1 MKRLSSIAISLAV
14 FAFPIPLH
22 AQYTKP
28 VYISLPGPGNIQHL
42 AYVVGKEKKFYDEM
56 GIPNAQ
62 IVVLRGNAI
71 NVQALVSG
79 TVHFSS
85 AFGPAMQTMFRG
97 EQLRILVQIF
107 NQVPFG
113 LITRPEI
120 KRLEDLK
127 GTKIAVTFGGSS
139 YSLLQAIF
147 AKHGLPANF
156 ADYINI
162 PDNPSKIIAL
172 QQGRVVAALMAPPTD
187 QPLLKAGFKRLV
199 YGGDE
204 FKDVPFSALL
214 ATAKLIKEEPD
225 LTERMVKAV
234 VKSLYWI
241 RANREG
247 SIDIIMRN
255 GRLDQREIAASLYD
269 LMRDAF
275 IPAFGSR
282 GSDEAR

>member
-1 MKRLSSIAISLAV
+1 MKSWAFAVLLWTVVSFPSSL
-14 FAFPIPLH
+14 P

-127 GTKIAVTFGGSS
+127 GAKIAVTFGGST
-139 YSLLQAIF
+139 YSLLQALF
-147 AKHGLPANF
+147 AKHGLPANL

-162 PDNPSKIIAL
+162 PDNAGKVLAL
-172 QQGRVVAALMAPPTD
+172 QQGRVVAAFMAPPTD
-187 QPLLKAGFKRLV
+187 QPL
-199 YGGDE
+199 
-204 FKDVPFSALL
+204 
-214 ATAKLIKEEPD
+214 
-225 LTERMVKAV
+225 
-234 VKSLYWI
+234 
-241 RANREG
+241 
-247 SIDIIMRN
+247 
-255 GRLDQREIAASLYD
+255 
-269 LMRDAF
+269 
-275 IPAFGSR
+275 
-282 GSDEAR
+282 

>member
-1 MKRLSSIAISLAV
+1 MKIAIRLAV
-14 FAFPIPLH
+14 VMAVLTPSVSSY

-42 AYVVGKEKKFYDEM
+42 AYAVGKEKKFYDEM
-56 GIPNAQ
+56 GIPNTQ

-127 GTKIAVTFGGSS
+127 GMKIAVTFG
-139 YSLLQAIF
+139 
-147 AKHGLPANF
+147 
-156 ADYINI
+156 
-162 PDNPSKIIAL
+162 
-172 QQGRVVAALMAPPTD
+172 APLTVCSRRCSPNTACRRISPTTSTS
-187 QPLLKAGFKRLV
+187 R
-199 YGGDE
+199 
-204 FKDVPFSALL
+204 
-214 ATAKLIKEEPD
+214 T
-225 LTERMVKAV
+225 M
-234 VKSLYWI
+234 
-241 RANREG
+241 RARC
-247 SIDIIMRN
+247 SRC
-255 GRLDQREIAASLYD
+255 
-269 LMRDAF
+269 
-275 IPAFGSR
+275 SR
-282 GSDEAR
+282 GGWLPRLWPRRPISRS

>member
-1 MKRLSSIAISLAV
+1 MMKDKISVAILLLTLSVPVSLQ
-14 FAFPIPLH
+14 

-56 GIPNAQ
+56 GITNAQ

-79 TVHFSS
+79 TVQFSS

-127 GTKIAVTFGGSS
+127 GTKIAVTFGGST
-139 YSLLQAIF
+139 YSLLQALF
-147 AKHGLPANF
+147 TKHGQRQNH
-156 ADYINI
+156 ADHIHT
-162 PDNPSKIIAL
+162 
-172 QQGRVVAALMAPPTD
+172 PTK
-187 QPLLKAGFKRLV
+187 PC
-199 YGGDE
+199 
-204 FKDVPFSALL
+204 
-214 ATAKLIKEEPD
+214 
-225 LTERMVKAV
+225 
-234 VKSLYWI
+234 
-241 RANREG
+241 
-247 SIDIIMRN
+247 
-255 GRLDQREIAASLYD
+255 
-269 LMRDAF
+269 
-275 IPAFGSR
+275 
-282 GSDEAR
+282 